1 MKKLLVRST
10 AHKDSTPYSY
20 SVLHIAS
27 CRLLYLTLYLGACME
42 QKHGAAAGAQCNR
55 TVALCTKYDRA
66 VETGDGDDTGEWRLE
81 NGDGRGEETLL
92 MDI

>member
-1 MKKLLVRST
+1 
-10 AHKDSTPYSY
+10 
-20 SVLHIAS
+20 
-27 CRLLYLTLYLGACME
+27 ME